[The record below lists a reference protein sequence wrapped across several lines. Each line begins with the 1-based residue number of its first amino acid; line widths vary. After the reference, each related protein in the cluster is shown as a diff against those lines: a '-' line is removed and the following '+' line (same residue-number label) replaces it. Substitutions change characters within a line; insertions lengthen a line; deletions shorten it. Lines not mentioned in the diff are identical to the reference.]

1 LDILHKK
8 SIIKRV
14 YLTLPNFTQLYLTET
29 TNKDVFTL
37 KKLITL
43 SSIALAFS
51 VSAFSATEA
60 FRGNQGDKPQEFSS
74 QIFAG
79 QWVLD
84 NYKKA
89 SSGLKEQPVFTN
101 IEQADIVNIDAKISK
116 YAKSGDRTERM
127 YAIKVKDEVT
137 EGLAIANHIDYI
149 NKNFTADNIKKSK
162 KRKVKRKIQKAQAG
176 FIKDNDENTI
186 LLNHYSNK
194 HIITTNDVFV
204 LMNYRNIETLSP
216 RYTHWADDIKKLEE
230 DKGFNLSESVDFFM
244 ISSGGG
250 LFAIDV
256 VSKNEFI
263 LYSVER
269 AMAVNYLRSDKN
281 IIPITTSSLFDV
293 IEGK

>member
-1 LDILHKK
+1 
-8 SIIKRV
+8 
-14 YLTLPNFTQLYLTET
+14 
-29 TNKDVFTL
+29 L

-43 SSIALAFS
+43 SSTALALAFS

-89 SSGLKEQPVFTN
+89 SPGLRDRPYFTN

-127 YAIKVKDEVT
+127 YAIKVKDEVI

-186 LLNHYSNK
+186 LLNHYNK
-194 HIITTNDVFV
+194 NNIISANDVFV

-216 RYTHWADDIKKLEE
+216 RYAVWVQRIKDLEE
-230 DKGFNLSESVDFFM
+230 EKGFDLSESVDFFM
-244 ISSGGG
+244 TSSGGL
-250 LFAIDV
+250 LFGIDV
-256 VSKNEFI
+256 VSNDEFI

>member
-1 LDILHKK
+1 M
-8 SIIKRV
+8 
-14 YLTLPNFTQLYLTET
+14 
-29 TNKDVFTL
+29 

-43 SSIALAFS
+43 SSTALALAFS

-127 YAIKVKDEVT
+127 YAIKVKDEVR

-149 NKNFTADNIKKSK
+149 NKNFTTDNIKESQE
-162 KRKVKRKIQKAQAG
+162 RKVRRKIQKAKAG

-186 LLNHYSNK
+186 LLNHYSNNN
-194 HIITTNDVFV
+194 IISAIDVFV
-204 LMNYRNIETLSP
+204 LMNYRNIDTLSP
-216 RYTHWADDIKKLEE
+216 RYTGWIQIIKDLEE
-230 DKGFNLSESVDFFM
+230 EKGFDLSKSVDFFM
-244 ISSGGG
+244 TSSGGL
-250 LFAIDV
+250 LFGIDV
-256 VSKNEFI
+256 VSKDEFI
-263 LYSVER
+263 LYSIER
-269 AMAVNYLRSDKN
+269 GVAVNYLRSDKN
-281 IIPITTSSLFDV
+281 IIPVTTSSLFDV
-293 IEGK
+293 IEAK